1 MNNLAGDPGVDG
13 DGPDVESK
21 LDALSEG
28 YVPSAAPNPAK
39 VTSQPLPITAVG
51 GQTYDERVRAYGVQP
66 VEAVGHLLGNDEHAS
81 GNLEAERQ
89 ALYGN
94 NNVVNTSAYMKSGD
108 AGRYAMR
115 SGQGPAKLNSQD
127 ASAPDAR
134 GGANTTSDTSNTP
147 PGTQDASQSAS
158 SPYWNAPVAPNG
170 MSTSF
175 ADISGGDLTKGG
187 IAAAIAAT
195 LSKRY
200 KPSMGQSIHLGNVH
214 APQAASQYVGSITP
228 ATAEEMVKAKSKPS
242 NNVRSRTAKRKKKDD
257 E

>member
-1 MNNLAGDPGVDG
+1 MDASEYPQPLWERAVAALQSNGQPVTAQSIQAMMNNLAGDPGVDG

-28 YVPSAAPNPAK
+28 YVPSAAPNPPPVDKVMLPGVNPHTGRGMDQHAYNNMQAEAK
-39 VTSQPLPITAVG
+39 
-51 GQTYDERVRAYGVQP
+51 
-66 VEAVGHLLGNDEHAS
+66 
-81 GNLEAERQ
+81 
-89 ALYGN
+89 
-94 NNVVNTSAYMKSGD
+94 
-108 AGRYAMR
+108 
-115 SGQGPAKLNSQD
+115 QGPGKLRSDD
-127 ASAPDAR
+127 AMADDAR

-175 ADISGGDLTKGG
+175 ADISGGDVTKGG

-214 APQAASQYVGSITP
+214 APQAASLYEGVITA
-228 ATAEEMVKAKSKPS
+228 ATPQEMAKAKTKPS